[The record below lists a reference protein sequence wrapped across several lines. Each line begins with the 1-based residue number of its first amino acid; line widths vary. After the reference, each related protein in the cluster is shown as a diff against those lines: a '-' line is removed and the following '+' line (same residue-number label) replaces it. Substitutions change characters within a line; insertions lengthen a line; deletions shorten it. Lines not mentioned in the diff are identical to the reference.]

1 LDENAYRARPTTQER
16 RRTFRTI
23 TRTKEMV
30 TIREGLSFG
39 HFAGA
44 LLMVRL
50 HVCHD

>member
-1 LDENAYRARPTTQER
+1 MRTAHGPLPQER

-44 LLMVRL
+44 LLMERL
-50 HVCHD
+50 TLVSG